1 MVYAGVVVL
10 GLLAIGRA
18 AQFRFQDKEQTI
30 RQACQA
36 QLQKLGLTR
45 DAAKARYPTP
55 EIHMVSSGCLTPGA
69 TGDVVVKGKFAAD
82 TKFVLANDNLEV
94 VKETLGGN
102 EYRATV
108 KVAPDIVPQ
117 TADVIAI
124 TPVSGITARSYAAI
138 AIGGRI
144 EWNLQSANGWTI
156 VAHPSANKDC
166 GSKPVQ
172 DVYSIEFFRKGESAP
187 FQKLEARQEFSM
199 YEGLSRF
206 TITQPD
212 PAMGSGMGDLQA
224 LMAKMSDPKL
234 TPAER
239 DRVLAQLQA
248 MQGQMQAHM
257 KKMTDP
263 AYLKSLEEQKQNF
276 GCERIELRMQAGKA
290 TGEMRC
296 AEKTG
301 TRIALTG
308 SLRFLGR

>member
-1 MVYAGVVVL
+1 
-10 GLLAIGRA
+10 
-18 AQFRFQDKEQTI
+18 
-30 RQACQA
+30 
-36 QLQKLGLTR
+36 
-45 DAAKARYPTP
+45 
-55 EIHMVSSGCLTPGA
+55 
-69 TGDVVVKGKFAAD
+69 
-82 TKFVLANDNLEV
+82 
-94 VKETLGGN
+94 
-102 EYRATV
+102 
-108 KVAPDIVPQ
+108 
-117 TADVIAI
+117 
-124 TPVSGITARSYAAI
+124 
-138 AIGGRI
+138 
-144 EWNLQSANGWTI
+144 
-156 VAHPSANKDC
+156 
-166 GSKPVQ
+166 
-172 DVYSIEFFRKGESAP
+172 
-187 FQKLEARQEFSM
+187 M